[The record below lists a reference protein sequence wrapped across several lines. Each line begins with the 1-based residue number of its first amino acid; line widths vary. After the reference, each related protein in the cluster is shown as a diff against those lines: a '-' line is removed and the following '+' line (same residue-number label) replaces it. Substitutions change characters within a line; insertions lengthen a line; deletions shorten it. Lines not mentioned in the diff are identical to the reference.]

1 MTLVGRAP
9 ELRRLEDLL
18 AALSERGGGLLLRG
32 EPGIGKSA
40 LLSAAADSAA
50 QRGMRVLRTTGVQSE
65 ARLPFAGL
73 HQLLWPVLD
82 HLDALAPPQRHAV
95 LAAFGMADRDSPDLF
110 LIALAALNVLS
121 EVATQ
126 TPLLVVLEDAHWLD
140 RSSTEVLTF
149 VARRLESE
157 PVLILAAVRDGS
169 DGPLD
174 GAGLVELRLEG
185 LDDASSTAL
194 LDAVAPA
201 LAAGVREQVLA
212 EAAGNP
218 LALVELPLASAQLDP
233 GTLLPAWLPLTARL
247 EHAFAAQVG
256 GLPEPTRRLLLV
268 AALNDGTALSETLK
282 AAEDVAADALEPA
295 LAANL
300 VTVDGDEL
308 RFRHP
313 LVRSAIRQAASLPE
327 RYAAHAALVAALADR
342 PDRRIWHRAA
352 SVVGPDE
359 ETAAEL
365 ERTAAAAR
373 RRGALSVAVSALTRA
388 AELSADGPHRGAR
401 LLSAA
406 ELSFDL
412 GRPDAVVRL
421 LRDAEPLELG
431 PRERTRLAWL
441 RELFAADLWSGTAR
455 TAALVEIA
463 DRMRGEGEAD
473 RALEC
478 LRTVAFRCWWSYPDE
493 AAEALVLEAAA
504 RMPVPADHPELV
516 ATRALAAPVACGRGV
531 IEQLE
536 RLRSAA
542 DPEAAFHLADA
553 STAVGAFNHSAE
565 LVAEAVAGLRG
576 QGRLGLLAQ
585 VLVTQAWSCFHLGS
599 WDLGLAAAE
608 EADRLARE
616 TRQPRYAAAAQ
627 LARATLGALRGE
639 DGAEAVADRAEAA
652 LLPLGASPLL
662 SLVQLTRGVAALGEG
677 RHAEAYDALR
687 RIFEP
692 GDIAHHRFISW
703 WALADLVDAAVHS
716 DQHDAARAIVS
727 ALEPLRERSRS
738 PLLEV
743 GLDYARP
750 LLAADEAAEPL
761 FLAAVEHPQ
770 LATWPLTRARLL
782 LGHGAWL
789 RRRRRLADSR
799 APLRGAREAFDALGA
814 VHWGERTRGELR
826 ASGETSRRRT
836 PEAWDEL
843 TPQEHQIA
851 QMAAAGLTNR
861 EIGERLYLSHRTI
874 GSHLYRIFPK
884 LGVSS
889 RSELRDAVG

>member
-1 MTLVGRAP
+1 
-9 ELRRLEDLL
+9 
-18 AALSERGGGLLLRG
+18 
-32 EPGIGKSA
+32 
-40 LLSAAADSAA
+40 
-50 QRGMRVLRTTGVQSE
+50 
-65 ARLPFAGL
+65 
-73 HQLLWPVLD
+73 
-82 HLDALAPPQRHAV
+82 
-95 LAAFGMADRDSPDLF
+95 MADRDSPDLF

-121 EVATQ
+121 EVAAQ
-126 TPLLVVLEDAHWLD
+126 TPVLIVLEDAHWLD

-174 GAGLVELRLEG
+174 AAGLAELRLEG
-185 LDDASSTAL
+185 LDDASSAAL

-218 LALVELPLASAQLDP
+218 LALVELPIASAQLEP

-256 GLPEPTRRLLLV
+256 GLPDPTRRLLLV
-268 AALNDGTALSETLK
+268 AALNDGSALSETLK
-282 AAEDVAADALEPA
+282 AAGDDPLEPA
-295 LAANL
+295 LAAKL

-327 RYAAHAALVAALADR
+327 RHAAHAALAAVLVDR

-373 RRGALSVAVSALTRA
+373 RRGALSVAVTALTRA

-401 LLSAA
+401 LLRAA
-406 ELSFDL
+406 ELAFDL

-431 PRERTRLAWL
+431 SAERTRLAWL
-441 RELFAADLWSGTAR
+441 RELFAAQLWSGTAR

-463 DRMRGEGEAD
+463 DRMRAEGDPE
-473 RALEC
+473 RALDC
-478 LRTVAFRCWWSYPDE
+478 LRTLAFRCWWSYPDE
-493 AAEALVLEAAA
+493 AAEALVLEAAD
-504 RMPVPADHPELV
+504 RMPVSADRPALV
-516 ATRALAAPVACGRGV
+516 VTRALAAPVACGRGV
-531 IEQLE
+531 IEQLD
-536 RLRSAA
+536 RLRTVGNP
-542 DPEAAFHLADA
+542 DAAFHLSDA
-553 STAVGAFNHSAE
+553 STAVGAYNHSAE
-565 LVAEAVAGLRG
+565 LVAEAVAGLRA

-608 EADRLARE
+608 EAGRLARE

-627 LARATLGALRGE
+627 LAGATLGALRGD
-639 DGAEAVADRAEAA
+639 DGAEAVADGAEAA
-652 LLPLGASPLL
+652 LLPRGASPLL
-662 SLVQLTRGVAALGEG
+662 SLVQLTRGVAALGDG

-716 DQHDAARAIVS
+716 DQHDEARAIVT
-727 ALEPLRERSRS
+727 ALEPLRRRSGS

-743 GLDYARP
+743 GLRYARP
-750 LLAADEAAEPL
+750 LLSADDEAEPL
-761 FLAAVEHPQ
+761 FLAAAEYAQ

-782 LGHGAWL
+782 LGYGAWL

-799 APLRGAREAFDALGA
+799 APLRAAREAFDALGA
-814 VHWGERTRGELR
+814 AHWGERTRGELR